1 MPVYNTARYLER
13 CITSVLRQKC
23 SLLYELLLIDDGSND
38 GSSEICDE
46 FARRYTNIRV
56 MHQKNQGAAASR
68 NKGIEYAAGEYLLF
82 LDSDDFYASEDALE
96 LLYQEAVQEQAD
108 MVCFQYCRVNEEN
121 ETFQE
126 QYRKMPEQKKAGDKE
141 EVVPELIRLGLYTSS
156 SCLKMIRRKLLL
168 EHGIRFAEGC
178 RCEDIEFSLKILVCA
193 NGIIYLPDIFYSY
206 FVRNGSTT
214 ALVQP
219 ETIRDMLVC
228 IDSMCEYLKTEK
240 NKILF
245 RNYMSYVAFQYCTLL
260 VNLHL
265 AKPAVEKRV
274 RNEVYRRKKLLKY
287 RENYIVALVGK
298 CCKIF
303 GVCITGYMLY
313 LYYQFRKDR

>member
-82 LDSDDFYASEDALE
+82 LDSDDFYASEDVLE

-126 QYRKMPEQKKAGDKE
+126 QYRKTQESKKTGAKE
-141 EVVPELIRLGLYTSS
+141 EIVPELIRLGLYTSS

-168 EHGIRFAEGC
+168 DQGIRFAEGC
-178 RCEDIEFSLKILVCA
+178 RCEDIEFSLKILVGA
-193 NGIIYLPDIFYSY
+193 NRIVYLPDSLYRY
-206 FVRNGSTT
+206 FIRNGSTT
-214 ALVQP
+214 TSVQP
-219 ETIRDMLVC
+219 ETIRDMLVS
-228 IDSMCEYLKTEK
+228 IDSMCEYLQAER

-245 RNYMSYVAFQYCTLL
+245 TEYMSYVAFQYCTLL
-260 VNLHL
+260 INLHL
-265 AKPAVEKRV
+265 AKPAVEKGV
-274 RNEVYRRKKLLKY
+274 RYEIYRRKKLLEYK
-287 RENYIVALVGK
+287 ENGIVDLVGK